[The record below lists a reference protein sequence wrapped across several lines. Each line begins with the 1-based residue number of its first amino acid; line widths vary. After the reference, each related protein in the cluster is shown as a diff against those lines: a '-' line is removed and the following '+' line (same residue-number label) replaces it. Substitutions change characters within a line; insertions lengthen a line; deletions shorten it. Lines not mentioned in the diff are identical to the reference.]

1 MKLTDIIALA
11 KQGYTPADIKELL
24 TLATEE
30 ETQTETESEASEKV
44 KGPVIE
50 PEPEEPAEG
59 PQGGAET
66 ETEESDR
73 IKELESKVK
82 DLQESNTRRARPEE
96 PKRKSDEEILAD
108 MARRFM

>member
-30 ETQTETESEASEKV
+30 TQTETESEASEKA

-59 PQGGAET
+59 PQGGAEP
-66 ETEESDR
+66 ETGESVK
-73 IKELESKVK
+73 IKELQSKVQ
-82 DLQESNTRRARPEE
+82 DLQESAARRARPEE
-96 PKRKSDEEILAD
+96 PKRESDEQILAD

>member
-30 ETQTETESEASEKV
+30 TQTETESEASEKA

-59 PQGGAET
+59 PQGGADP
-66 ETEESDR
+66 ETEERPRPASSPGHR
-73 IKELESKVK
+73 RRCRRSPRRRC
-82 DLQESNTRRARPEE
+82 RRAP
-96 PKRKSDEEILAD
+96 
-108 MARRFM
+108 

>member
-30 ETQTETESEASEKV
+30 TQTETEGEASEEEKA
-44 KGPVIE
+44 PARE
-50 PEPEEPAEG
+50 PAAEEPAEG
-59 PQGGAET
+59 PQGGAEP
-66 ETEESDR
+66 ETQESAK
-73 IKELESKVK
+73 IKELQSKVQ
-82 DLQESNTRRARPEE
+82 DLQESAARRARPEE
-96 PKRKSDEEILAD
+96 PKKQTDAEILAD